1 MNLQLLITCVFLFLG
16 SMVFA
21 RLVRDT
27 TKEKLDR
34 VFTKAEVN
42 PSFKGGDEALNNYL
56 NETVK
61 PYDPDEGEEGT
72 MHFVVSE
79 KGNIYE
85 VKIVG
90 GYLSFER
97 PLEKALLKS
106 SGMWNSALEN
116 NIPVHAYCRVKVC
129 YRDGRIWGEVV
140 RD

>member
-42 PSFKGGDEALNNYL
+42 PSFKGGDEALNHYL
-56 NETVK
+56 EETVK
-61 PYDPDEGEEGT
+61 AYDPDAGEEGT
-72 MHFVVSE
+72 LHFVVSE

-85 VKIVG
+85 VKIVA
-90 GYLSFER
+90 GYLSFQRSAER
-97 PLEKALLKS
+97 ALLKS
-106 SGMWNSALEN
+106 SGMWNSGMQN
-116 NIPVHAYCRVKVC
+116 NLPVHAYCRLKVFFK
-129 YRDGRIWGEVV
+129 DGKICGELEQV
-140 RD
+140 